1 MDFVCFIGTAP
12 RISIIAYGPPCW
24 QNLSLRGHLCS
35 SPSRSIRPVIRRES
49 RVHGLPRMQPHYRQ
63 HYEAH
68 EGILLR
74 RLPPRAPR
82 RATPLIARQRVACSR
97 VQRLSQ
103 LAQIVRRL
111 RRMAKNP
118 TDAIMKSSFRASVK
132 VARVRAMAAQV
143 ILISV
148 TLGFSGDS
156 RTHGADLKFRPSQP
170 PLAKSGPIELQDVDR
185 ACREWTNGCRVC
197 ERTANGEFN
206 CSNIGIACQ
215 PTGGRCSRR

>member
-1 MDFVCFIGTAP
+1 M
-12 RISIIAYGPPCW
+12 
-24 QNLSLRGHLCS
+24 
-35 SPSRSIRPVIRRES
+35 
-49 RVHGLPRMQPHYRQ
+49 
-63 HYEAH
+63 
-68 EGILLR
+68 
-74 RLPPRAPR
+74 
-82 RATPLIARQRVACSR
+82 ACSR
-97 VQRLSQ
+97 AQRLPQ
-103 LAQIVRRL
+103 LAQIVRKL

-118 TDAIMKSSFRASVK
+118 TDAIMKSSLRASVK

-215 PTGGRCSRR
+215 PTGGDAPADSLHWLMSVLGQKQTFRAVNRDGCFISKADSRSCERYVRTKSGSALIQLPRRL

>member
-1 MDFVCFIGTAP
+1 
-12 RISIIAYGPPCW
+12 
-24 QNLSLRGHLCS
+24 
-35 SPSRSIRPVIRRES
+35 
-49 RVHGLPRMQPHYRQ
+49 
-63 HYEAH
+63 
-68 EGILLR
+68 
-74 RLPPRAPR
+74 
-82 RATPLIARQRVACSR
+82 
-97 VQRLSQ
+97 
-103 LAQIVRRL
+103 
-111 RRMAKNP
+111 
-118 TDAIMKSSFRASVK
+118 
-132 VARVRAMAAQV
+132 MAAQV

-215 PTGGRCSRR
+215 PTGGRCSGGRKSGVMEAVNEGAKNADGNALTIGILPGEE